1 MIRKSERWTELDFQI
16 HEQRVNPAPNSFSN
30 DTPDP
35 GPESNLV
42 KKIRKA
48 IKDNG
53 WIGFCVPETP
63 AIRKILPP
71 GWPD

>member
-1 MIRKSERWTELDFQI
+1 MTHMSEEEFSI
-16 HEQRVNPAPNSFSN
+16 INQRLNPAPNTHSN
-30 DTPDP
+30 EIPDP

-42 KKIRKA
+42 KKIRKY

-53 WIGFCVPETP
+53 LIGFCAPEHP
-63 AIRKILPP
+63 MIKKILPA

>member
-1 MIRKSERWTELDFQI
+1 MTEEDHLIVQ
-16 HEQRVNPAPNSFSN
+16 QRMNPAPNTFGE
-30 DTPDP
+30 DIPDP

-42 KKIRKA
+42 KKIRKF

-53 WIGFCVPETP
+53 LIGLCVPETP

>member
-1 MIRKSERWTELDFQI
+1 MKSERWNEEDLLI
-16 HEQRVNPAPNSFSN
+16 LEQRRNPAPNAFSN
-30 DTPDP
+30 GTPDP
-35 GPESNLV
+35 EPESNLV
-42 KKIRKA
+42 KKIRKF

-53 WIGFCVPETP
+53 LVGLCVPETL

>member
-1 MIRKSERWTELDFQI
+1 MTEQDLLI
-16 HEQRVNPAPNSFSN
+16 MEQRMNPCPATFSN
-30 DTPDP
+30 GAPDP

-42 KKIRKA
+42 KKIRKF

-53 WIGFCVPETP
+53 LIGLCVPESP

>member
-1 MIRKSERWTELDFQI
+1 MTPYPRMTEQDLI
-16 HEQRVNPAPNSFSN
+16 ILEQRSNPAPNTFSN
-30 DTPDP
+30 ELPDP

-53 WIGFCVPETP
+53 WIGFCVPET
-63 AIRKILPP
+63 ALIRKILPA

>member
-1 MIRKSERWTELDFQI
+1 MTHYTEEDLLVIQ
-16 HEQRVNPAPNSFSN
+16 QRMNPAPNAFSN

-35 GPESNLV
+35 GLESNLV
-42 KKIRKA
+42 KKIRKF

-53 WIGFCVPETP
+53 LIGLCVPEHP
-63 AIRKILPP
+63 MIRKILPP

>member
-1 MIRKSERWTELDFQI
+1 MTHFKTEEDYQI
-16 HEQRVNPAPNSFSN
+16 FLMRLEKELQPPTD

-42 KKIRKA
+42 KKIRA
-48 IKDNG
+48 SIKENG
-53 WIGFCVPETP
+53 FIGFCAPEHP
-63 AIRKILPP
+63 MIKRILPP

>member
-1 MIRKSERWTELDFQI
+1 MPYPRMTEQDLLIMD
-16 HEQRVNPAPNSFSN
+16 QRNNPAPNAHSN

-42 KKIRKA
+42 REIRKS

-53 WIGFCVPETP
+53 WIGFCAPEHP
-63 AIRKILPP
+63 MIRKILPA